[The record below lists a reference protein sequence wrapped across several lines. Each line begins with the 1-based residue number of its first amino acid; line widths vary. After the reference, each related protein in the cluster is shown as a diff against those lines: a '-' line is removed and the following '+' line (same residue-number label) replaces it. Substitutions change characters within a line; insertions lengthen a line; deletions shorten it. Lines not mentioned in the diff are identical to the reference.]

1 MGSLSASAAGA
12 GALVLFKDWK
22 AAVSQKPTRSSEW
35 SGSAEM
41 FGEAGIEFVAAQN
54 LREIWACERNL
65 ERCRQAEHC
74 AAAGADGVA

>member
-1 MGSLSASAAGA
+1 
-12 GALVLFKDWK
+12 
-22 AAVSQKPTRSSEW
+22 
-35 SGSAEM
+35 M

-74 AAAGADGVA
+74 TAAGADGVA